1 MSRTA
6 NGHSAA
12 GGIGEVIRRARV
24 LSGRSQADVASE
36 LGYHQSKISRL
47 ESGKG
52 THDMDVLRA
61 VAAVLNIPPGSL
73 GLTIPN
79 SADSRTDDMHRR
91 NFLAASVVALAAP
104 VTPPRV
110 GMELVQALLPGPVL
124 VDREPQP
131 AAALA
136 TRLSQARRRFYACR
150 YAELETALPQLIDD
164 LRQAQN
170 VASCDGRVLSRML
183 ATAYQTA
190 VSLLLKL
197 GDQGNAWLAVGR
209 AMAEAERS
217 GDPVVMASSVRVQV
231 HVLARDRHTA
241 PAISLIRHTADQLG
255 GGYDR
260 RSPEYLAALGLVL
273 LRGVTAASAGGDR
286 ATAAEFLAEAQDVA
300 RYVDLDGSDSW
311 ANFSPTNVALHE
323 VSSAVVLGDAGV
335 ALAAAQPLMRRRIP
349 VPERRAAL
357 WVDAAR
363 AYSQQGR
370 LAEGYQALRVAESCA
385 SEDIRRRPSILE
397 LVGDMAARDRR
408 GTVPE
413 LRRFCQE
420 LGVQI

>member
-1 MSRTA
+1 MSRSV

-12 GGIGEVIRRARV
+12 LSPGEVIRRARV

-52 THDMDVLRA
+52 TQDMEVLRT
-61 VAAVLNIPPGSL
+61 VAAVLGIPLASF
-73 GLTIPN
+73 GLASSI
-79 SADSRTDDMHRR
+79 SAENRTDDMHRR
-91 NFLAASVVALAAP
+91 DFLAASVATLAAP
-104 VTPPRV
+104 AGYPRA
-110 GMELVQALLPGPVL
+110 GIELVQELLPGPVRSE
-124 VDREPQP
+124 DPPQP
-131 AAALA
+131 PTVLAA
-136 TRLSQARRRFYACR
+136 RLSRARGQFYSCR
-150 YAELETALPQLIDD
+150 YAELEAGLPRLIAD
-164 LRQAQN
+164 LRRAQQESRGDDQAL
-170 VASCDGRVLSRML
+170 SCML

-217 GDPVVMASSVRVQV
+217 SDPVVMASSVRVQA
-231 HVLARDRHTA
+231 HVLARDRHTV
-241 PAISLIRHTADQLG
+241 PAINLIRHTADQLVG
-255 GGYDR
+255 SYDR
-260 RSPEYLAALGLVL
+260 RSPQYLAAFGLML

-286 ATAAEFLAEAQDVA
+286 ATAAEFLVEARDVA
-300 RYVDLDGSDSW
+300 RYVDLDSPDSW
-311 ANFSPTNVALHE
+311 ANFSSTNVALHA
-323 VSSAVVLGDAGV
+323 VSSAVVLGDAGM
-335 ALAAAQPLMRRRIP
+335 ALEAAQPLMRRRIP

-363 AYSQQGR
+363 AYSQQGK
-370 LAEGYQALRVAESCA
+370 LAEGYRALRIAESCA
-385 SEDIRRRPSILE
+385 SEDIRRRPSVLE
-397 LVGDMAARDRR
+397 LAADMAARDRR

-420 LGVQI
+420 LGVQV

>member
-1 MSRTA
+1 MSRTTK
-6 NGHSAA
+6 GHSAA
-12 GGIGEVIRRARV
+12 SRIGEVIRRARA
-24 LSGRSQADVASE
+24 LSGRSQAEVASE

-47 ESGKG
+47 ENGKG
-52 THDMDVLRA
+52 TQDMVVLRA
-61 VAAVLNIPPGSL
+61 VAAVLDIPL
-73 GLTIPN
+73 ATFGLTPPT
-79 SADSRTDDMHRR
+79 STDSRKDDMHRR
-91 NFLAASVVALAAP
+91 NFLAAGVVALAVPAG
-104 VTPPRV
+104 PPST
-110 GMELVQALLPGPVL
+110 GMELIQELLPGPVL
-124 VDREPQP
+124 TDRAPEPP
-131 AAALA
+131 AVLAA
-136 TRLSQARRRFYACR
+136 RLSQARGHFYSCR
-150 YAELETALPQLIDD
+150 YAELEAALPRLIGD

-170 VASCDGRVLSRML
+170 AARGDDRALSGML

-217 GDPVVMASSVRVQV
+217 CDPVVMASSVRVQV
-231 HVLARDRHTA
+231 HVLARDRHTG
-241 PAISLIRHTADQLG
+241 PAISLVRHTADQLA

-260 RSPEYLAALGLVL
+260 RSPRYLAAFGLML

-286 ATAAEFLAEAQDVA
+286 ATTAELLAEAQTVA
-300 RYVDLDGSDSW
+300 RYVDLDGPDSW
-311 ANFSPTNVALHE
+311 ANFSRTNVALHA

-335 ALAAAQPLMRRRIP
+335 ALETAQPLMRRRIP

-370 LAEGYQALRVAESCA
+370 LAEGYQALRIAESCA
-385 SEDIRRRPSILE
+385 SEDIRRRPSVLE

>member
-6 NGHSAA
+6 TGHSAA

-24 LSGRSQADVASE
+24 LSGRSQADVATE

-52 THDMDVLRA
+52 TQDIDVLRA
-61 VAAVLNIPPGSL
+61 VAAVLDIPLESL
-73 GLTIPN
+73 GLSSHT

-91 NFLAASVVALAAP
+91 NFLAASVAALA
-104 VTPPRV
+104 TPTPRPRV
-110 GMELVQALLPGPVL
+110 GTELVQALLPGPVPA
-124 VDREPQP
+124 DHAPQP
-131 AAALA
+131 QAALA
-136 TRLSQARRRFYACR
+136 ARLSQARRLFYTCR
-150 YAELETALPQLIDD
+150 YAELEGALPSLIAD
-164 LRQAQN
+164 LRQAQD
-170 VASCDGRVLSRML
+170 ASRGDDQVLSGLL

-197 GDQGNAWLAVGR
+197 GDHGNAWLAVGR

-217 GDPVVMASSVRVQV
+217 ADPVVMASSVRVQA

-241 PAISLIRHTADQLG
+241 PAVTLIRHTADQLSG
-255 GGYDR
+255 SYDR
-260 RSPEYLAALGLVL
+260 RPPEYLAALGLML

-286 ATAAEFLAEAQDVA
+286 ATTAEFLAEAQEVA
-300 RYVDLDGSDSW
+300 RYVDLDSPEAW
-311 ANFSPTNVALHE
+311 ANFSPTNVALHS
-323 VSSAVVLGDAGV
+323 VSASVVLGDAGA
-335 ALAAAQPLMRRRIP
+335 ALDAAQPLMRRRIP

-357 WVDAAR
+357 WVEAAR

-370 LAEGYQALRVAESCA
+370 LAEGYKALRIAESCA
-385 SEDIRRRPSILE
+385 SEDIRRRPSVLE
-397 LVGDMAARDRR
+397 LAGDMAARDRR
-408 GTVPE
+408 GAVPE

-420 LGVQI
+420 LGVQV